1 MRIVVIGGTGHV
13 GSYLVPQLV
22 AAGHMVINVSRQARS
37 AYFAHR
43 AWAAV
48 TQINLD
54 RTALEANGSFGEAIA
69 GLQPD
74 IVIDMICFHPDSAV
88 QLVQALKGRIR
99 QYLQCG
105 SMWVHGYGVELP
117 VHEAQERRPLCEYG
131 KQKLAIEEYLLKAA
145 REVGF
150 PATVLHPGHI
160 VGQGW
165 APVNPAG
172 NLNLEVFGKLAKGEQ
187 ITLPDLGLYLL
198 HHVHA
203 DDVAQAFQLA
213 IQHPETAIGEAF
225 QIVSPAALTLRG
237 YSEAVAGWFGQEAQ
251 IHFKPAAEWLET
263 LPDQDAA
270 ISWDH
275 MTHSIAGSIEKAK
288 RLLHYEPRYSSLE
301 AIRESIAYLLPEL
314 FA

>member
-22 AAGHMVINVSRQARS
+22 AAGHAVINVSRQARS
-37 AYFAHR
+37 VYFAHP
-43 AWAAV
+43 AWSAV
-48 TQINLD
+48 TQVNLD
-54 RTALEANGSFGEAIA
+54 RTSLEANSAFGAAIA
-69 GLQPD
+69 ELQPD
-74 IVIDMICFHPDSAV
+74 IVIDMICFHPDSAA
-88 QLVQALKGRIR
+88 QMVQALKGRIR

-117 VHEAQERRPLCEYG
+117 VHESQERRPLCDYG
-131 KQKLAIEEYLLKAA
+131 KQKLAIEQYLLKAA
-145 REVGF
+145 REEGF

-160 VGQGW
+160 VGRGW

-172 NLNLEVFGKLAKGEQ
+172 NLNLDVFRQLAKGEP

-213 IQHPETAIGEAF
+213 IQYPETAIGEAF
-225 QIVSPAALTLRG
+225 QVVSPAAVTLRG
-237 YSEAVAGWFGQEAQ
+237 YAEAVAGWFGKEAKINFQ
-251 IHFKPAAEWLET
+251 PAAEWLKTVSE
-263 LPDQDAA
+263 QDAA

-275 MTHSIAGSIEKAK
+275 MTHSIVGSIDKAR
-288 RLLHYEPRYSSLE
+288 RLLQYEPRYSSLA
-301 AIRESIAYLLPEL
+301 AIKESIQQLLPEI